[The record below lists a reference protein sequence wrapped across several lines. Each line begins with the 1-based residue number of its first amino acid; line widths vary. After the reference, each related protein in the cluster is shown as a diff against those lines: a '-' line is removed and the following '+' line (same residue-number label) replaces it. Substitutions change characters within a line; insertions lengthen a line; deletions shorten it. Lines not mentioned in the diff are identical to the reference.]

1 MPLTVKQIKWL
12 YDEDNTEYW
21 HYYEIKEKIRDAYII
36 LDQVLSSNRADEF
49 IDEIIPFIRIIGDIL
64 DKIPFEVIATH
75 ILPKINSE

>member
-12 YDEDNTEYW
+12 YDENNAEYW

-36 LDQVLSSNRADEF
+36 IDQVLSSNRADEF